1 MNYTLFIMNYFVP
14 LHPQMKKY
22 VFYIMV
28 AGCLIS
34 CGNGRQQEVE
44 RFRLKVRSQFLKEK
58 LAEAQEDLARTDSI
72 LQKRDGEHDST
83 PGYLD
88 SLEMA
93 ADIQGAQIR
102 YIHKKQKDL
111 Q

>member
-1 MNYTLFIMNYFVP
+1 
-14 LHPQMKKY
+14 MKKY
-22 VFYIMV
+22 VLFIMV
-28 AGCLIS
+28 VGCLIS
-34 CGNGRQQEVE
+34 CGNRRQQEVE
-44 RFRLKVRSQFLKEK
+44 RFRMKVRSQFLEEK
-58 LAEAQEDLARTDSI
+58 LAEAQEELARTDSI
-72 LQKRDGEHDST
+72 MQKRGTDIDST

-93 ADIQGAQIR
+93 ADVQGAQIR

>member
-1 MNYTLFIMNYFVP
+1 M
-14 LHPQMKKY
+14 
-22 VFYIMV
+22 
-28 AGCLIS
+28 
-34 CGNGRQQEVE
+34 
-44 RFRLKVRSQFLKEK
+44 KVRSQFLEEK
-58 LAEAQEDLARTDSI
+58 LAEAQEELARTDSI
-72 LQKRDGEHDST
+72 MQKRGTDIDST

-93 ADIQGAQIR
+93 ADVQGAQIR